1 LGKKERGK
9 ERENMIWEKLRSIT
23 YDQTIFLNIKIKI
36 KNNLIKNILQKMD
49 KKVIQQNDKESQ
61 WQNLIQISSAVY

>member
-1 LGKKERGK
+1 
-9 ERENMIWEKLRSIT
+9 MIWEKLRSIT